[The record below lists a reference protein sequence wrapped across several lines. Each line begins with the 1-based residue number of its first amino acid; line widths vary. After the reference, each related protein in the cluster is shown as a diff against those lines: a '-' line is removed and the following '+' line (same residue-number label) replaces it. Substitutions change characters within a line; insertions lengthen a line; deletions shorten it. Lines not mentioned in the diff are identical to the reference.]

1 MITIT
6 FNPTTPEQMATLTR
20 AMLSYIQ
27 PDGLRP
33 STNMQPMEIDGTPPT
48 DLAPL
53 VFVEDKPKKA
63 KKPPTE
69 KPAAAEEP
77 ITLEQLRAKMATVS
91 QAGKGAECKALLAKF
106 GASNLTAV
114 PVEKYSDL
122 LAAVEA
128 L

>member
-6 FNPTTPEQMATLTR
+6 FNPYTPEQMAILTA
-20 AMLSYIQ
+20 AMNAYMQAGAAAELASTPVNVPITEAEAQ
-27 PDGLRP
+27 PEP
-33 STNMQPMEIDGTPPT
+33 
-48 DLAPL
+48 A
-53 VFVEDKPKKA
+53 KA
-63 KKPPTE
+63 KRASPK
-69 KPAAAEEP
+69 KPAAEEAPAPEP

>member
-6 FNPTTPEQMATLTR
+6 FNPYTPEQMAILTA
-20 AMLSYIQ
+20 AMNAYMQAGAAAELASTPVNAPITEAEAQ
-27 PDGLRP
+27 PEP
-33 STNMQPMEIDGTPPT
+33 
-48 DLAPL
+48 
-53 VFVEDKPKKA
+53 VKA
-63 KKPPTE
+63 KRASPK
-69 KPAAAEEP
+69 KPAAEEAPAAEA